1 MRVRILSRASVQPVI
16 VSIVV
21 PGGAPQ
27 VPRSVVIVGLK
38 LHTPPIAPR
47 SSLPAMPVPAT
58 SGQEML
64 FMITP
69 ERPQKLTCVGGAAPP
84 VGMVTG
90 GDRETTPKPREAE
103 CISPLASCA
112 CTVTV

>member
-1 MRVRILSRASVQPVI
+1 MRVRILSCASVQPEI
-16 VSIVV
+16 VTFVV
-21 PGGAPQ
+21 PGTPPH
-27 VPRSVVIVGLK
+27 VPWSVVIVGLK

-47 SSLPAMPVPAT
+47 SSLPGIPVPET

-69 ERPQKLTCVGGAAPP
+69 ERPQKFTCVGGATPP

-90 GDRETTPKPREAE
+90 GDR
-103 CISPLASCA
+103 
-112 CTVTV
+112 